1 METINNN
8 PIPKRNAPRTL
19 NENNNDLMSGLK
31 IVCIFVALANVV
43 GIFFIVKNIIEE
55 GLDNV
60 FYIAALVGCV
70 QSLLISLIGM
80 AIDDIR
86 NK

>member
-19 NENNNDLMSGLK
+19 NENNNLMSGLK

>member
-8 PIPKRNAPRTL
+8 PLPRGNAPRTL
-19 NENNNDLMSGLK
+19 NENNNLMSGLK
-31 IVCIFVALANVV
+31 IVCIFVALANAV
-43 GIFFIVKNIIEE
+43 GIFFIVVNIIED

>member
-19 NENNNDLMSGLK
+19 NENNNLMSGLK

-43 GIFFIVKNIIEE
+43 GIFFIVVNIIEE
-55 GLDNV
+55 GMDNV

>member
-8 PIPKRNAPRTL
+8 PIHKGNAPRTL
-19 NENNNDLMSGLK
+19 NENNNNLMSGLK
-31 IVCIFVALANVV
+31 IVCIIVALANVI
-43 GIFFIVKNIIEE
+43 GILFIIDNIIRD
-55 GLDNV
+55 GLK

>member
-1 METINNN
+1 METISNN

-19 NENNNDLMSGLK
+19 NENNNLMSGLK
-31 IVCIFVALANVV
+31 IVCIFVALANAV
-43 GIFFIVKNIIEE
+43 GIFFIVVNIIEE

>member
-19 NENNNDLMSGLK
+19 NENNNLMSGLK
-31 IVCIFVALANVV
+31 IVCIFVALANAV
-43 GIFFIVKNIIEE
+43 GIFFIVVNIIEE
-55 GLDNV
+55 GMDNV

>member
-1 METINNN
+1 MEIINNN
-8 PIPKRNAPRTL
+8 PIPKGNAPRAL
-19 NENNNDLMSGLK
+19 NGNNNLMSGLK
-31 IVCIFVALANVV
+31 IVCIIVALANAI
-43 GIFFIVKNIIEE
+43 GIFFIMVNIIKD

>member
-1 METINNN
+1 METINNY
-8 PIPKRNAPRTL
+8 PRPKGNAPRLL

-31 IVCIFVALANVV
+31 IVCIIVAIASAI
-43 GIFFIVKNIIEE
+43 GIFHTIVTFIKDDMDNI
-55 GLDNV
+55 
-60 FYIAALVGCV
+60 FCIAALAGCA
-70 QSLLISLIGM
+70 QCLLISLIGM

>member
-19 NENNNDLMSGLK
+19 NENNNLMSGLK
-31 IVCIFVALANVV
+31 IVCIFVALANAV
-43 GIFFIVKNIIEE
+43 GIFFIVVNIIEE

>member
-8 PIPKRNAPRTL
+8 PIPKGNAPRTL
-19 NENNNDLMSGLK
+19 NENNNNLMSGLK
-31 IVCIFVALANVV
+31 IVCIIVALANVI
-43 GIFFIVKNIIEE
+43 GILFIIDNIIRD
-55 GLDNV
+55 GLE

>member
-19 NENNNDLMSGLK
+19 NENNNLMSGLK
-31 IVCIFVALANVV
+31 IVCIFVALANAV
-43 GIFFIVKNIIEE
+43 GIFFIVVNIIEE
-55 GLDNV
+55 DLDNV

>member
-8 PIPKRNAPRTL
+8 PIPKRNAPRFL
-19 NENNNDLMSGLK
+19 NENNNLMSGLK
-31 IVCIFVALANVV
+31 IVCIFVALANAV
-43 GIFFIVKNIIEE
+43 GIFFIVVNIIEE

>member
-19 NENNNDLMSGLK
+19 NENNNLMSGLK
-31 IVCIFVALANVV
+31 IVCIFVALANAV
-43 GIFFIVKNIIEE
+43 GIFFIVVNIIEE

-60 FYIAALVGCV
+60 FYIADLVGCV

>member
-8 PIPKRNAPRTL
+8 PIPKRNAPRFL
-19 NENNNDLMSGLK
+19 NENNNNLMSGLK
-31 IVCIFVALANVV
+31 IVCIIVALANVI
-43 GIFFIVKNIIEE
+43 GIYFIVVNIIKD

>member
-19 NENNNDLMSGLK
+19 NENNNLMSGLK
-31 IVCIFVALANVV
+31 IVCIFVALANAV
-43 GIFFIVKNIIEE
+43 GIFFIVVNIIEE

-60 FYIAALVGCV
+60 SYIAALVGCV

>member
-8 PIPKRNAPRTL
+8 PIPKWNAPRTL
-19 NENNNDLMSGLK
+19 NENNNLMSGLK
-31 IVCIFVALANVV
+31 IVCIFVALANAV
-43 GIFFIVKNIIEE
+43 GIFFIVVNIIEE